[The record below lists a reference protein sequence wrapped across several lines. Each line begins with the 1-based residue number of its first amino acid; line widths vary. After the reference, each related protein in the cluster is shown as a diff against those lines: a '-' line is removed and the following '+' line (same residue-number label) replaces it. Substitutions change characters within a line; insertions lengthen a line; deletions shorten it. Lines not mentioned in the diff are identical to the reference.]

1 MSKARIAVSYV
12 RVSGLGQRDG
22 DGPERQRQAIARAAK
37 RQRLTIAKEFA
48 DMGVSGTTEGAD
60 RPGMAALLA
69 EVAQLGA
76 TVVLVE
82 KADRLARDVLV
93 AELLLRSFRQLGVA
107 VLTSDGVD
115 LTAAEADATQVLVR
129 QLLAAV
135 AQFDRASIVA
145 KLRVARDRK
154 RAATGRCE
162 GPRPFGHLPGEA
174 EALEQLRAIARKKP
188 GCDAPTM
195 AEVAVA
201 ANAAGIRSRSGK
213 PWTRG
218 TCWNVLRAS

>member
-1 MSKARIAVSYV
+1 MSKQRIAVSYV

-22 DGPERQRQAIARAAK
+22 DGPERQRLAIARAAK
-37 RQRLTIAKEFA
+37 RQRLTVAKAFC
-48 DMGVSGTTEGAD
+48 DLGVSGATEGAD

-69 EVAQLGA
+69 EVVQLGA

-82 KADRLARDVLV
+82 RADRLARDVLV
-93 AELLLRSFRQLGVA
+93 SELLLRQFRQLGVA
-107 VLTSDGVD
+107 VLTADGAD
-115 LTAAEADATQVLVR
+115 LTAAEGDATAVLLR
-129 QLLAAV
+129 QMLAAV

-162 GPRPFGHLPGEA
+162 GPRPFGSLTGEA
-174 EALEQLRAIARKKP
+174 EALEQLRAIARKQP

-195 AEVAVA
+195 AEVAAA
-201 ANAAGIRSRSGK
+201 ANVAGIRSRSGK

-218 TCWNVLRAS
+218 TAWNVLRA

>member
-1 MSKARIAVSYV
+1 MKNARNAVSYV
-12 RVSGLGQRDG
+12 RVSGLGQKDG

-37 RQRLTIAKEFA
+37 RERLTVVKEYA
-48 DMGVSGTTEGAD
+48 DLGISGTTEGAD
-60 RPGMAALLA
+60 RPGMAQLLA
-69 EVAQLGA
+69 EVVALGA

-82 KADRLARDVLV
+82 KADRIARDVLV
-93 AELLLRSFRQLGVA
+93 SELLLRQFRQLGVQVVTA
-107 VLTSDGVD
+107 DGVD
-115 LTAAEADATQVLVR
+115 LTDTENATGVLVS

-135 AQFDRASIVA
+135 AAFDRASVVA
-145 KLRVARDRK
+145 KLRAARDRK

-162 GPRPFGHLPGEA
+162 GPRPFGELPGEA
-174 EALEQLRAIARKKP
+174 EALTALRALARKQP

-195 AEVAVA
+195 AEVAA
-201 ANAAGIRSRSGK
+201 LANAAGIRSRSGK

>member
-1 MSKARIAVSYV
+1 MKNARNAVSYV
-12 RVSGLGQRDG
+12 RVSGLGQKDG

-37 RQRLTIAKEFA
+37 RERLTVVKEYA
-48 DMGVSGTTEGAD
+48 DLGISGTTEGAD
-60 RPGMAALLA
+60 RPGMAQLLA
-69 EVAQLGA
+69 EVVALGA

-82 KADRLARDVLV
+82 KADRIARDVLV
-93 AELLLRSFRQLGVA
+93 SELLLRQFRQLGVQVVTA
-107 VLTSDGVD
+107 DGVD
-115 LTAAEADATQVLVR
+115 LTDTENATGVLVS

-135 AQFDRASIVA
+135 AAFDRASVVA
-145 KLRVARDRK
+145 KLRAARDRK

-162 GPRPFGHLPGEA
+162 GPRPFGELPGEA
-174 EALEQLRAIARKKP
+174 EALTALRALARKQP
-188 GCDAPTM
+188 GCDVPTM
-195 AEVAVA
+195 AEVAEK

>member
-1 MSKARIAVSYV
+1 MTKQRIAVSYV

-37 RQRLTIAKEFA
+37 RQRLHMVREFS
-48 DMGVSGTTEGAD
+48 DLGVSGTTEGAD
-60 RPGMAALLA
+60 RPGMAQLLA
-69 EVAQLGA
+69 EVAALGA
-76 TVVLVE
+76 TVVVIE
-82 KADRLARDVLV
+82 RSDRLARDVLV
-93 AELLLRSFRQLGVA
+93 AELLLRQFRQLGVQ
-107 VLTSDGVD
+107 VLTADGVN
-115 LTAAEADATQVLVR
+115 LTDETNATGTLVA

-135 AQFDRASIVA
+135 AQFDRASIVS
-145 KLRVARDRK
+145 KLRAARDRK

-162 GPRPFGHLPGEA
+162 GPRPFGELPGEA
-174 EALEQLRAIARKKP
+174 EALTALRALARKQP

-201 ANAAGIRSRSGK
+201 ANAAGIRSRSGR

>member
-1 MSKARIAVSYV
+1 MTKQRIAVSYV

-37 RQRLTIAKEFA
+37 RQRLTIAKEYA
-48 DMGVSGTTEGAD
+48 DLGISGATEGAD

-69 EVAQLGA
+69 EVVQLGA
-76 TVVLVE
+76 RVVLVE
-82 KADRLARDVLV
+82 RADRLARDVLV
-93 AELLLRSFRQLGVA
+93 SELLLRQFRQLGVA
-107 VLTSDGVD
+107 VEAADGAD
-115 LTAAEADATQVLVR
+115 LTAAEGDATAVLLR
-129 QLLAAV
+129 QMLAAV

-162 GPRPFGHLPGEA
+162 GVKPFGSLTGEA

-201 ANAAGIRSRSGK
+201 ANAAGIRSRSGR

-218 TCWNVLRAS
+218 TCWNVLRA

>member
-1 MSKARIAVSYV
+1 
-12 RVSGLGQRDG
+12 
-22 DGPERQRQAIARAAK
+22 
-37 RQRLTIAKEFA
+37 
-48 DMGVSGTTEGAD
+48 
-60 RPGMAALLA
+60 MAALLA
-69 EVAQLGA
+69 EVVQLGA
-76 TVVLVE
+76 RVVLVE
-82 KADRLARDVLV
+82 RADRLARDVLV
-93 AELLLRSFRQLGVA
+93 SELLLRQFRQLGVA
-107 VLTSDGVD
+107 VLTADGAD
-115 LTAAEADATQVLVR
+115 LTAAEGDATAVLLR
-129 QLLAAV
+129 QMLAAV

-162 GPRPFGHLPGEA
+162 GVKPFGSLTGEA

-201 ANAAGIRSRSGK
+201 ANAAGIRSRSGR

-218 TCWNVLRAS
+218 TCWNVLRA

>member
-1 MSKARIAVSYV
+1 MKNARNAVSYV
-12 RVSGLGQRDG
+12 RVSGLGQKDG

-37 RQRLTIAKEFA
+37 RERLTVVKEYA
-48 DMGVSGTTEGAD
+48 DLGISGTTEGAD
-60 RPGMAALLA
+60 RPGMAQLLA
-69 EVAQLGA
+69 EVVALGA

-82 KADRLARDVLV
+82 KTDRIARDVLV
-93 AELLLRSFRQLGVA
+93 SELLLRQFRQLGVQVVTA
-107 VLTSDGVD
+107 DGVD
-115 LTAAEADATQVLVR
+115 LTDTENATGVLVS

-135 AQFDRASIVA
+135 AAFDRASVVA
-145 KLRVARDRK
+145 KLRAARDRK

-162 GPRPFGHLPGEA
+162 GPRPFGELPGEA
-174 EALEQLRAIARKKP
+174 EALTALRALARKQP

-195 AEVAVA
+195 AEVAA
-201 ANAAGIRSRSGK
+201 LANAAGIRSRSGK

>member
-1 MSKARIAVSYV
+1 MTKQRIAVSYV

-37 RQRLTIAKEFA
+37 RQRLTIAKEYA
-48 DMGVSGTTEGAD
+48 DLGISGATEGAD

-69 EVAQLGA
+69 EVVQLGA
-76 TVVLVE
+76 RVVLVE
-82 KADRLARDVLV
+82 RADRLARDVLV
-93 AELLLRSFRQLGVA
+93 SELLLRQFRQLGVA
-107 VLTSDGVD
+107 VLTADGAD
-115 LTAAEADATQVLVR
+115 LTAAEGDATAVLLR
-129 QLLAAV
+129 QMLAAV

-162 GPRPFGHLPGEA
+162 GVKPFGSLTGEA

-195 AEVAVA
+195 VEVAVA
-201 ANAAGIRSRSGK
+201 ANAAGIRSRSGR

-218 TCWNVLRAS
+218 TCWNVLRA

>member
-1 MSKARIAVSYV
+1 MTKQRIAVSYV

-37 RQRLTIAKEFA
+37 RQRLTIAKEYA
-48 DMGVSGTTEGAD
+48 DLGISGATEGAD

-69 EVAQLGA
+69 EVVQLGA
-76 TVVLVE
+76 RVVLVE
-82 KADRLARDVLV
+82 RADRLARDVLV
-93 AELLLRSFRQLGVA
+93 SELLLRQFRQLGVA
-107 VLTSDGVD
+107 VLTADGAD
-115 LTAAEADATQVLVR
+115 LTAAEGDATAVLLR
-129 QLLAAV
+129 QMLAAV

-162 GPRPFGHLPGEA
+162 GVKPFGSLTGEA

-201 ANAAGIRSRSGK
+201 ANAAGIRSRSGR

-218 TCWNVLRAS
+218 TCWNVLRA

>member
-1 MSKARIAVSYV
+1 MKNARNAVSYV

-37 RQRLTIAKEFA
+37 RERLHMVREFS
-48 DMGVSGTTEGAD
+48 DLGVSGTTEGAD
-60 RPGMAALLA
+60 RPGMAQLLA
-69 EVAQLGA
+69 EVVALGA

-82 KADRLARDVLV
+82 KADRIARDVLV
-93 AELLLRSFRQLGVA
+93 SELLLRQFRQLGVQVVTA
-107 VLTSDGVD
+107 DGVD
-115 LTAAEADATQVLVR
+115 LTDTENATGVLVS

-135 AQFDRASIVA
+135 AAFDRASVVA
-145 KLRVARDRK
+145 KLRAARDRK

-162 GPRPFGHLPGEA
+162 GPRPFGELPGEA
-174 EALEQLRAIARKKP
+174 EALTALRALARKQP

-195 AEVAVA
+195 AEVAA
-201 ANAAGIRSRSGK
+201 LANAAGIRSRSGK

>member
-1 MSKARIAVSYV
+1 MTKQRIAVSYV

-37 RQRLTIAKEFA
+37 RQRLTIAKEYA
-48 DMGVSGTTEGAD
+48 DLGISGATEGAD

-69 EVAQLGA
+69 EVVQLGA
-76 TVVLVE
+76 RVVLVE
-82 KADRLARDVLV
+82 RADRLARDVLV
-93 AELLLRSFRQLGVA
+93 SELLLRQFRQLGVA
-107 VLTSDGVD
+107 VEAADGAD
-115 LTAAEADATQVLVR
+115 LTAAEGDATAVLLR
-129 QLLAAV
+129 QMLAAV

-162 GPRPFGHLPGEA
+162 GVKPFGSLTGEA

-195 AEVAVA
+195 VEVAVA
-201 ANAAGIRSRSGK
+201 ANAAGIRSRSGR

-218 TCWNVLRAS
+218 TCWNVLRA